1 MQTIVLGHSFVVTAV
16 FWEVKQ
22 KLFVSVRLKPAV
34 HMSMRRCVD
43 LKKVLNINESG
54 FFLFCAVSPTDVE

>member
-1 MQTIVLGHSFVVTAV
+1 MQTIALGHSFVVTAV

-34 HMSMRRCVD
+34 HMSTLHEAICGSEEG
-43 LKKVLNINESG
+43 LEY
-54 FFLFCAVSPTDVE
+54 